1 MNKNWI
7 IAILVMVGYLAA
19 AAGTTYYYTVPSQSE
34 KQAQHVVPN
43 LINASPVSDE
53 IAQKLGER
61 EKFGE
66 WPIVISDDR
75 TGKFNPFRF

>member
-7 IAILVMVGYLAA
+7 ITSLVIVGYLVV
-19 AAGTTYYYTVPSQSE
+19 AGVVTYYYSVPSQIE
-34 KQAQHVVPN
+34 KQAQYVAPT
-43 LINASPVSDE
+43 LINSSPVSDE

-61 EKFGE
+61 EKFGD
-66 WPIVISDDR
+66 WPIVINDDQ